1 MKTNKE
7 VLRTL
12 TILLGFLL
20 LNSAVKAQTVLDGYV
35 QEGLRQNLVL
45 QQKSIGM
52 EKALLALK
60 EANAAFLP
68 TVAVNSSYITG
79 QGGRYFNFPL
89 GDMLNPV
96 YQTLNQLTDSKNF
109 PQVSN
114 VEAYLNPTNFYD
126 VHVRTSLPIVNTNL
140 HYNRDIQKQRIE
152 LQEHEVNSYKRELTK
167 DIKLA
172 YYNYL
177 TALTGVEVYQ
187 SALSLVNKNLVV
199 NESLVKNGK
208 GLPANLIRAR
218 SEVEKINAALTT
230 AQTQVKNAQ
239 HYFNFLLNKPLN
251 TEIDTSYQ
259 LAEAIEAIPASP
271 DLTGV
276 EKREELLALR
286 QGRQIQETVRTMNR
300 QFWVPQISGFLDLGT
315 QTQDWK
321 FDNKARYY
329 LGGVQLDFP
338 IFTGN
343 RNKYRIQQSDL
354 DLKQITLQENQV
366 TQQLQLAITV
376 AQNNVSAAQREYQSA
391 LVQLKAAESYY
402 RLIEVGFREGIYSL
416 IEFIDARNQLTSA
429 QLQKNIQTYKVLQN
443 AATLERETASYTISE

>member
-1 MKTNKE
+1 MKTNYS
-7 VLRTL
+7 LLTFTL
-12 TILLGFLL
+12 VVCLFLPL
-20 LNSAVKAQTVLDGYV
+20 VYPAKAQTVLDIYV
-35 QEGLRQNLVL
+35 KEGLQHNLVL
-45 QQKSIGM
+45 QQKSVGI

-68 TVAVNSSYITG
+68 TVAINSSYITG
-79 QGGRYFNFPL
+79 QGGRYFDFPL

-96 YQTLNQLTDSKNF
+96 YQTLNQLTDSKDF
-109 PQVSN
+109 SQVSN
-114 VEAYLNPTNFYD
+114 VEAYLNPSNFYD
-126 VHVRTSLPIVNTNL
+126 AHVRTSLPIVNSNL

-152 LQEHEVNSYKRELTK
+152 LQEHEVNTYKRELTK

-177 TALTGVEVYQ
+177 TALAGIDVYQ
-187 SALSLVNKNLVV
+187 STLNLVNKNLAV

-218 SEVEKINAALTT
+218 SEVEKVNAALTT

-239 HYFNFLLNKPLN
+239 HYFNFLLNKPLDAD
-251 TEIDTSYQ
+251 IDTSYQ
-259 LAEAIEAIPASP
+259 LAEAVAIVPDTP

-286 QGRQIQETVRTMNR
+286 RGRQIQETVCEMNR
-300 QFWVPQISGFLDLGT
+300 QFWVPQVSGFLDVGT

-321 FDNKARYY
+321 FNNKARYY
-329 LGGVQLDFP
+329 LGGVQLDIP
-338 IFTGN
+338 VFTGN

-376 AQNNVSAAQREYQSA
+376 AQNNISAAQREYQSA

-429 QLQKNIQTYKVLQN
+429 QLQKNMQTYKVLQN
-443 AATLERETASYTISE
+443 AATLERETAAYVISN